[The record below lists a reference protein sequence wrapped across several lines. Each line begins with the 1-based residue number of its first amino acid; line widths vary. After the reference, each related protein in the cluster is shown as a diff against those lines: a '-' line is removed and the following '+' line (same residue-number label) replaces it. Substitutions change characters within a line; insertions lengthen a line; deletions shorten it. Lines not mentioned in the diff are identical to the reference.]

1 MRTTTLRGFVEHR
14 SKSGGTH
21 RRPGRIVRGRDEYEF
36 RALGDG
42 VRHGIKI
49 KGAVGKRH
57 RNELSTH
64 RIVSIGYTERS
75 PRRDDFVPRIDVGQ
89 ESCWMSPTDPHPTV
103 T

>member
-1 MRTTTLRGFVEHR
+1 MRTITLRGIC
-14 SKSGGTH
+14 SSIA
-21 RRPGRIVRGRDEYEF
+21 RRAVVLTAGPVGLFRVRWYEF

-42 VRHGIKI
+42 VCGIKI

-64 RIVSIGYTERS
+64 QHRVDRVHLERS

-89 ESCWMSPTDPHPTV
+89 ENCWMSPTDPHPTV